1 MDLYERC
8 KQLATTLNYDFS
20 LKGRSLSA
28 DEVFSDTGLLPVIAE
43 RANKHCVLCFGYGIG
58 VNIVAEEHATAGKK
72 MVVDEKAPQVLALLF
87 IMDVMIALAATSMAK
102 GRVVLDELLLD

>member
-8 KQLATTLNYDFS
+8 KQLATTMRYEFS

-28 DEVFSDTGLLPVIAE
+28 DEVFSDTGLLPVIAD

-58 VNIVAEEHATAGKK
+58 VSVVSEEHATAGKK
-72 MVVDEKAPQVLALLF
+72 MVVDDKAPQVLALLF
-87 IMDVMIALAATSMAK
+87 ILDVLIALAATNTAK